1 MKFEIINSNGK
12 IVFNTMDES
21 CLPTKGEIN
30 SMTKV
35 GYKFKIDGKSIT
47 KKKLEEIINMEEN
60 LKKVSE
66 SKNEN

>member
-21 CLPTKGEIN
+21 CLTTKGEIN

-47 KKKLEEIINMEEN
+47 KKKLEEIINN
-60 LKKVSE
+60 G
-66 SKNEN
+66 